1 MTHSSVI
8 FALNT
13 ARRVYGW
20 GQRFTGYQ
28 NSPSLPA
35 LDYSGQAASN
45 VIKSKILAPEP
56 FMIGRFGGTEM
67 TSLMYYHNIQREPR
81 FPMEK
86 SVSYVMGLT
95 RPFWWDKMIKYKIQ
109 YLSGFFPAT
118 PEYLE
123 RFCEQMLQD
132 IKEIDILGSWL
143 PEEQILRHRMSQAIT
158 VKLQDLEP
166 YYHEHPWSEALQ
178 GKTVLVIHPFA
189 KTIEQ
194 QYQKRE
200 LLFQNPD
207 ILPEFTL
214 KTLKSVQS
222 IAGNNCDFP
231 DWFAALEWMIQQ
243 ISNIQFDIA
252 IIGAGAYG
260 LPLAAQVKRLGKKGI
275 HLGGATQILFGIRG
289 KRWDDD
295 PFFQKL
301 FNDHWVRP
309 LSTEVPGNFQVVEGG
324 CYW

>member
-1 MTHSSVI
+1 MVHPAVI
-8 FALNT
+8 SILNT
-13 ARRVYGW
+13 SRRIYGW
-20 GQRFTGYQ
+20 GKRLTRKQTT
-28 NSPSLPA
+28 PSLPA
-35 LDYSGQAASN
+35 VDYSGQGASDM
-45 VIKSKILAPEP
+45 IQTKISAPEP
-56 FMIGRFGGTEM
+56 CMIARFGGVEM
-67 TSLMYYHNIQREPR
+67 AALMYYHSIHQKSQFLLHKSLAYIQG
-81 FPMEK
+81 EK
-86 SVSYVMGLT
+86 
-95 RPFWWDKMIKYKIQ
+95 RPFWWDENIQKKMRYNA
-109 YLSGFFPAT
+109 GFFPVE

-123 RFCEQMLQD
+123 RFCEQMLRD
-132 IKEIDILGSWL
+132 IQEIDILGSWL
-143 PEEQILRHRMSQAIT
+143 PEEQFLRERMPRVIT

-166 YYHEHPWSEALQ
+166 YYHELPWSVALT

-189 KTIEQ
+189 ETIQ
-194 QYQKRE
+194 KQYQKRE
-200 LLFQNPD
+200 LLFPNSN

-214 KTLKSVQS
+214 KTFKSVQS
-222 IAGNNCDFP
+222 IAGNDCGFP
-231 DWFAALEWMIQQ
+231 DWFAAFEWMKEQVAQ
-243 ISNIQFDIA
+243 IEFDIA

-309 LSTEVPGNFQVVEGG
+309 NPTEVPGNFQVVEGG